1 MKQTQILTHWNGSER
16 SEEEVVQELKAVSG
30 LYGRYSQMD
39 QEWKRRFMDFCCG
52 KKTLPLTYDPF
63 FKKIF
68 HPDIHPDRLSR
79 LISSLLG
86 VVVKVKGILPT
97 EDSMLDGESLL
108 ILDVLVEL
116 EDGTLTNIEVQ
127 KCPYAFPAERM
138 SCYSSDLVMRQYT
151 RTKGEKGKYFTYH
164 DMKKVYTI
172 ILFEKSTDAFHL
184 DPPCYIHYGKTVFN
198 TGLEL
203 GLLREYCLI
212 ALDEFRKYPYPK
224 DRSEQTAW
232 LSLLATEDIKEADKL
247 IEEYPWLEEIYQ
259 ETADLRKRPEEVL
272 GMYSEALRIL
282 DRNTVRYMIE
292 EQKKEIEQNKKEL
305 ELQNNVIKE
314 QERKIQENNAVIEER
329 NAVIEEKDIVIEEK
343 NAILERQQREIEEL
357 KQKLGQLQ

>member
-16 SEEEVVQELKAVSG
+16 SEEEVIQELKAVSG

-68 HPDIHPDRLSR
+68 HPDIHPERLSR

-138 SCYSSDLVMRQYT
+138 SCYSSDLIMRQYT

-203 GLLREYCLI
+203 GLLQEYCLI

-224 DRSEQTAW
+224 DRNEQTAW

-292 EQKKEIEQNKKEL
+292 EQKKEIDEKKKEIEEQKKEINENKKEIDVQKK
-305 ELQNNVIKE
+305 EIEQQKNMIKE
-314 QERKIQENNAVIEER
+314 QEQQLY
-329 NAVIEEKDIVIEEK
+329 EK
-343 NAILERQQREIEEL
+343 NAEIEKL
-357 KQKLGQLQ
+357 KGQLEQMKQGKNTV